1 MSAGCHQTSQS
12 QRPYPTKTRI
22 KTRQRRSPHG
32 WSSWLRDH
40 IPPKQGLRLL
50 FSFFISF
57 KYFILRDHIPPK
69 QGLRLSSLPQLAA
82 LNHLRDHI
90 PPKQGLR
97 LYFIVVAM
105 SIFFCLRD
113 HIPPKQGLRLN
124 IPHNNLP
131 IQSVSQRPYPT
142 KTRIKTML
150 CTERRKLLN
159 WLRDHIPPK
168 QGLRL

>member
-1 MSAGCHQTSQS
+1 MAPLTDLSGLRDHIPPKQGL
-12 QRPYPTKTRI
+12 RPLAMNSF
-22 KTRQRRSPHG
+22 SPCTFV
-32 WSSWLRDH
+32 LRDH
-40 IPPKQGLRLL
+40 IPPKQGLRLRACPCSL
-50 FSFFISF
+50 RGR
-57 KYFILRDHIPPK
+57 LRDHIPPK

-97 LYFIVVAM
+97 LYFIVVDM
-105 SIFFCLRD
+105 SFFFCLRD